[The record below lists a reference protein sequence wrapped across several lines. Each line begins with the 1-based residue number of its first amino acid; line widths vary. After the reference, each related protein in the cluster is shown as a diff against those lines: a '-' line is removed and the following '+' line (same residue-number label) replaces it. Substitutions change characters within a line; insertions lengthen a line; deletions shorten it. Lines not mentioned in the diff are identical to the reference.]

1 MFSFLSLLNLGSQ
14 TFITSYLN
22 NEKNGEKPNRVL
34 GFSADATY
42 IIMTHAKIRTS
53 AAKLGHTAKVHA

>member
-34 GFSADATY
+34 GFAADATY

-53 AAKLGHTAKVHA
+53 AAS